1 MKQLKINVTDNKIF
15 INEPVEINTGEYR
28 VTVVDFTFPD
38 AWSGLIKKAKFGEYT
53 VTLVNNSCY
62 FPIVLK
68 AGVVSIKVFG
78 YRETEQSG
86 ETVMELVY
94 SPQPT
99 NIRINQGSY
108 DYEQGDTPIVP
119 EPDEE
124 YLNKMTLW
132 GGYSTYFAA
141 LTDAPADAVTEFES
155 VDITSMTLEEVVTEI
170 EVINKMI
177 LDAHSGGGVFD
188 VEVNGQSVVY
198 DGVAQ
203 ITIPPTPTIPVEDV
217 KVNGT
222 SVVDNHKVANVIVPT
237 NYVTTNTNQD
247 ITAQKRFKGSNNLSG
262 TTYTDGSIY
271 YEHYHRLDGTPS
283 EEDRQF
289 MISFDRA
296 LENGGHLL
304 WACKGLDL
312 SGCYY
317 ELSKYEDG
325 GMFQLAVTDDIPD
338 VSSFV
343 TNTVDNLINYYK
355 KSETYSQ
362 SEVNSL
368 IGAISTLN
376 IQVVQVLP
384 TQDISTTT
392 IYLVPRQTAETSNV
406 YDEYIYVSNAWEKIG
421 STDIDLSNY
430 YTKTESDGK
439 YQTIIDSSHKLS
451 SDLVDDTN
459 KTNKFVTASEKQT
472 WNGKANV
479 SDIPT
484 SLSQL
489 TGDSTHRLV
498 TDTEKTAW
506 NGKAD
511 TADIPTN
518 NNQLTNGAGYQTA
531 SDVSTA
537 IANNQFI
544 AMYSKNVNDQW
555 ECNKTF
561 AEIEMAILNKKE
573 MIALVYETVQGTI
586 FVRQYT
592 ISAHAIGSS
601 IVWDNIDTDGQPT
614 NGTFTVNSI
623 GHISNGVVFVN
634 ASSFDFTLKE
644 DVANKVTL
652 IDSTSPSN
660 TKYPSE
666 SAVVAYMNNV
676 VGAIN
681 TTLDMINGTV
691 I

>member
-1 MKQLKINVTDNKIF
+1 MTMTILNITVFNNKVLIDDPVIIPEGNYNTIF
-15 INEPVEINTGEYR
+15 AV
-28 VTVVDFTFPD
+28 FTLPD
-38 AWSGLIKKAKFGEYT
+38 EWNGLTAKVKFGNFTPLTIPRNKT
-53 VTLVNNSCY
+53 VAIPLFDTKGDISV
-62 FPIVLK
+62 
-68 AGVVSIKVFG
+68 KVFAYSLENDEYSLIYSPTPSQITVCDG
-78 YRETEQSG
+78 SFDDEG
-86 ETVMELVY
+86 ETPPV
-94 SPQPT
+94 PPT
-99 NIRINQGSY
+99 PG
-108 DYEQGDTPIVP
+108 T
-119 EPDEE
+119 E
-124 YLNKMTLW
+124 YLDKTTLW
-132 GGYSTYFAA
+132 DGYSAYFET

-177 LDAHSGGGVFD
+177 LDAHSGGGVSD

-217 KVNGT
+217 KVNGS
-222 SVVDNHKVANVIVPT
+222 SVVDNQKVANVTVPT
-237 NYVTTNTNQD
+237 NYVTTDTEQE
-247 ITAQKRFKGSNNLSG
+247 ITASKTLVSDTERVIYHPSGVEYFYEDDDIYRSFEFFFPSALEDGSLEL
-262 TTYTDGSIY
+262 YKDDEACIYKAPKFTDGDTYQI
-271 YEHYHRLDGTPS
+271 
-283 EEDRQF
+283 
-289 MISFDRA
+289 
-296 LENGGHLL
+296 
-304 WACKGLDL
+304 
-312 SGCYY
+312 
-317 ELSKYEDG
+317 
-325 GMFQLAVTDDIPD
+325 AVTDDIPTNYMTTDTNQTVSGEKTYNGERSTSYTKGNSIGLEIKSSYRYAEKPYKIEIVPYFNGNKYEARIQARYHNVMEHD
-338 VSSFV
+338 VLQDGTNTFILPDYIDSETLPEQEQTLLSEFSPLNPQKVQQSSSYRFV
-343 TNTVDNLINYYK
+343 TD
-355 KSETYSQ
+355 
-362 SEVNSL
+362 
-368 IGAISTLN
+368 
-376 IQVVQVLP
+376 
-384 TQDISTTT
+384 
-392 IYLVPRQTAETSNV
+392 AE
-406 YDEYIYVSNAWEKIG
+406 
-421 STDIDLSNY
+421 
-430 YTKTESDGK
+430 KT
-439 YQTIIDSSHKLS
+439 
-451 SDLVDDTN
+451 
-459 KTNKFVTASEKQT
+459 T

-484 SLSQL
+484 
-489 TGDSTHRLV
+489 
-498 TDTEKTAW
+498 
-506 NGKAD
+506 
-511 TADIPTN
+511 N
-518 NNQLTNGAGYQTA
+518 NNQLINGAGYQTA

-573 MIALVYETVQGTI
+573 MIALVYETVQGNI

-666 SAVVAYMNNV
+666 SAVVTYMNIV
-676 VGAIN
+676 VGDIN